1 MVSILNEAT
10 FTAKNYGSA
19 IEDIASL
26 KLGMSHPV
34 RSIGSA
40 LANLGFSNEEINE
53 FFIDMSHRRKYYKN
67 NSVMKNQLFELQFM
81 YELTGAGSVG
91 TKNF

>member
-1 MVSILNEAT
+1 MLFITSFLD
-10 FTAKNYGSA
+10 KKQK
-19 IEDIASL
+19 IEKEKKRLEDTIV
-26 KLGMSHPV
+26 KPT
-34 RSIGSA
+34 
-40 LANLGFSNEEINE
+40 EEINE

-81 YELTGAGSVG
+81 YELTGAGSVS